1 LEEFLGTYR
10 TGRLVRMHRST
21 IFFLLLVVA
30 LVVPAGAAFAADPA
44 DVADQAD
51 PRGYYLEPGS
61 GVDFAVMEDLVA
73 RTTNLKTRFYFV
85 ALVDD
90 PVEGADEFAE
100 KVLTLLDQGATVVVI
115 SPGEIG
121 ARSDDFSNAELDRA
135 AEAAVGDTEGSFE
148 ADFRVFAESLVAV
161 PAGTTGTTT
170 ALTTTTIGSST
181 GGNSGSSGGSGG
193 IFIFLA
199 IVAGVIGLVVL
210 ATRRSAKQARQATG
224 RRLEEA
230 KGEIKEQLDVIA
242 NEILEL
248 ADKVTLSEKDE
259 AEEYFRTASA
269 TYQQAQDQLDKATN
283 LAELERLS
291 DELDT
296 TRWQLEA
303 AEAVVE
309 GRPIPPE
316 PEDRPNS
323 CFFDPTHRA
332 GVEEAKI
339 ETAAGTKMVSVC
351 RECADKLRRGEQPQA
366 RDIMVGGRRVPAP
379 MAPRSH
385 GGGGFDW
392 TGAVAIILS
401 GLAQGSSYDFGR
413 RPRRSPGLGGL
424 IFPPSS
430 RSSRSS
436 STASRS
442 SSRSTT
448 RSAPRPSSSSS
459 RGIGRTRRKR

>member
-1 LEEFLGTYR
+1 
-10 TGRLVRMHRST
+10 MHRL
-21 IFFLLLVVA
+21 IIFLLL
-30 LVVPAGAAFAADPA
+30 LIGFLLPAGAALAADPV
-44 DVADQAD
+44 DVADQVD
-51 PRGYYLEPGS
+51 PRGYYIEPGAA
-61 GVDFAVMEDLVA
+61 VDFAVMEDLVA
-73 RTTNLKTRFYFV
+73 AVSNNETRFYFV
-85 ALVDD
+85 ALADD

-100 KVLTLLDQGATVVVI
+100 KVLTLVDQGATVVVI

-121 ARSDDFSNAELDRA
+121 ARSDDFSDAELNRA
-135 AEAAVGDTEGSFE
+135 ADEAIGDDDRSYE

-161 PAGTTGTTT
+161 PAGATGTTT
-170 ALTTTTIGSST
+170 ALTTTTISSSAGGSSA
-181 GGNSGSSGGSGG
+181 NSGGGGG
-193 IFIFLA
+193 VFIFLA
-199 IVAGVIGLVVL
+199 FVVGLMALVVFM
-210 ATRRSAKQARQATG
+210 TRRSAKNTQQASA
-224 RRLEEA
+224 RRLAEA
-230 KGEIKEQLDVIA
+230 KREIAEQLDIIA
-242 NEILEL
+242 NEILDL
-248 ADKVTLSEKDE
+248 ADKVTLSEQDQ

-269 TYQQAQDQLDKATN
+269 TYQEAQDKLDKATN

-316 PEDRPNS
+316 PADRPNS

-339 ETAAGTKMVSVC
+339 ETAAGTKLVSVC
-351 RECADKLRRGEQPQA
+351 RECADKLRRGEQPKP

-379 MAPRSH
+379 MAPRSY

-392 TGAVAIILS
+392 MGAVAIILS
-401 GLAQGSSYDFGR
+401 GLAQGSSYNFGR
-413 RPRRSPGLGGL
+413 RPRRSSGLGGL
-424 IFPPSS
+424 IFPPS
-430 RSSRSS
+430 RGSSRSA

-442 SSRSTT
+442 SSRSRSRT
-448 RSAPRPSSSSS
+448 RSTSRPRPPSS

>member
-1 LEEFLGTYR
+1 MR
-10 TGRLVRMHRST
+10 RSLT
-21 IFFLLLVVA
+21 LIVLLLV
-30 LVVPAGAAFAADPA
+30 LVLTLPAGTAWAADPA

-51 PRGYYLEPGS
+51 PRGYYIESGS

-73 RTTNLKTRFYFV
+73 RVANSETRFYFV
-85 ALVDD
+85 ALADD
-90 PVEGADEFAE
+90 PPEGTDEFAE
-100 KVLTLLDQGATVVVI
+100 SVLVLLDEGATVVVI

-121 ARSDDFSNAELDRA
+121 ARSDDFSSAELDGA
-135 AEAAVGDTEGSFE
+135 ADAALSDSEGSFE

-161 PAGTTGTTT
+161 TAGTTVPTPTT
-170 ALTTTTIGSST
+170 AGS
-181 GGNSGSSGGSGG
+181 SSGGSTDSGGGG

-199 IVAGVIGLVVL
+199 VVAGVIALVYFM
-210 ATRRSAKQARQATG
+210 TRRSAKQAKQAAG
-224 RRLEEA
+224 QRLEEA
-230 KGEIKEQLDVIA
+230 KQEIREQLDVIA
-242 NEILEL
+242 NEILDL
-248 ADKVTLSEKDE
+248 ADRVTLSEQDR

-269 TYQQAQDQLDKATN
+269 TYQEAQDQLDKAASA
-283 LAELERLS
+283 AELERLS
-291 DELDT
+291 DQLDT

-339 ETAAGTKMVSVC
+339 ETAAGTKTVSVC
-351 RECADKLRRGEQPQA
+351 RECAGELRRGEQPKP

-379 MAPRSH
+379 MAPRSY

-392 TGAVAIILS
+392 MGAVAVILS

-424 IFPPSS
+424 IFPSSTGSRRSSVRS
-430 RSSRSS
+430 RSGSRSVS
-436 STASRS
+436 RSRSRSASRASRS
-442 SSRSTT
+442 SSRG
-448 RSAPRPSSSSS
+448 A
-459 RGIGRTRRKR
+459 GRTRRKR

>member
-1 LEEFLGTYR
+1 
-10 TGRLVRMHRST
+10 
-21 IFFLLLVVA
+21 
-30 LVVPAGAAFAADPA
+30 
-44 DVADQAD
+44 
-51 PRGYYLEPGS
+51 
-61 GVDFAVMEDLVA
+61 MEDLVA
-73 RTTNLKTRFYFV
+73 RVTNSETRFYFV
-85 ALVDD
+85 ALATD
-90 PVEGADEFAE
+90 PPEGTDEFAE
-100 KVLTLLDQGATVVVI
+100 SVLVLLDEGATVVVI

-121 ARSDDFSNAELDRA
+121 ARSDDFSGSELDRA
-135 AEAAVGDTEGSFE
+135 VDAALGDAERSYE

-161 PAGTTGTTT
+161 SAGTTTGPTQTT
-170 ALTTTTIGSST
+170 AAS
-181 GGNSGSSGGSGG
+181 SSGGSSSSGGGG

-199 IVAGVIGLVVL
+199 VVAGVIALVFFM
-210 ATRRSAKQARQATG
+210 TRRSAKQAKQAAG
-224 RRLEEA
+224 KRLDEA
-230 KGEIKEQLDVIA
+230 KQEIREQLDVIA
-242 NEILEL
+242 NEILSL
-248 ADKVTLSEKDE
+248 ADKVTLSEQDQ

-269 TYQQAQDQLDKATN
+269 TYQEAQDQLDKAAN

-291 DELDT
+291 DQLDT

-339 ETAAGTKMVSVC
+339 ETAAGTKTVSVC
-351 RECADKLRRGEQPQA
+351 RECAEKLRRGEQPKP

-392 TGAVAIILS
+392 MGVVAVILS

-413 RPRRSPGLGGL
+413 RPRRSSGLGGL
-424 IFPPSS
+424 IFPSSSGSRRSSMGSRSGSASSSRSSTRSAS

-436 STASRS
+436 S
-442 SSRSTT
+442 
-448 RSAPRPSSSSS
+448 
-459 RGIGRTRRKR
+459 RGAGRTRRKR